1 MAEAEEKEVSDG
13 KPRRL
18 FSDKRRT
25 LRSVKARNRKIVEQ
39 GYVCAACGVHI
50 TFENA
55 EMDHT
60 IPFRES
66 KVTNQHDMKALCRSC
81 NRKKG

>member
-1 MAEAEEKEVSDG
+1 MSL
-13 KPRRL
+13 RRIGDYK
-18 FSDKRRT
+18 SRT
-25 LRSVKARNRKIVEQ
+25 LRSFKARNRKIVEQ
-39 GYVCAACGVHI
+39 GYVCAACGVCI

-60 IPFRES
+60 IPFRDS
-66 KVTNQHDMKALCRSC
+66 KVTNQHDMKALCRLC